1 MPDVGF
7 GYLTPKIRL
16 DPDFAGSRSDIRPS
30 LLYSDVHT
38 LKNKAERLFS
48 HSAVF
53 PDKFPDISRF
63 CSHPKLFNLRKI
75 NWDNS
80 LSVTQHMMLHVV
92 CAHGICQQVFRHQ
105 VRVQVQVLRL
115 QVQVQVF
122 KFVLEYNSSTS
133 PKYYMSDYKSLHSVL
148 VMICATL
155 VNMHT
160 DRRDRQLLT
169 GYTQCF
175 IICGPVAFDSIT

>member
-7 GYLTPKIRL
+7 GYPTPKIRL

-80 LSVTQHMMLHVV
+80 LSVTHNMVFHVV
-92 CAHGICQQVFRHQ
+92 CTHGRDV
-105 VRVQVQVLRL
+105 VSVLNVSVLRRSRD
-115 QVQVQVF
+115 VF
-122 KFVLEYNSSTS
+122 WNVSVSSRS
-133 PKYYMSDYKSLHSVL
+133 CDLMSSGH
-148 VMICATL
+148 
-155 VNMHT
+155 
-160 DRRDRQLLT
+160 
-169 GYTQCF
+169 F
-175 IICGPVAFDSIT
+175 